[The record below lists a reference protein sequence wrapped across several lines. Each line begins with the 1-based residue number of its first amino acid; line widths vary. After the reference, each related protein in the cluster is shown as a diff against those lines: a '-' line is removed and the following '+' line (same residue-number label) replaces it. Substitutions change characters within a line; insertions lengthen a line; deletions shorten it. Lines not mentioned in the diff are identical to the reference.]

1 MVLYFLKCTFRT
13 NLFHHLLVG
22 FLSSTCSLVSNK
34 VRALIKAFATFLTYK
49 FLFSLK
55 DEFSDVDKDLSSG
68 QRLCHILCIRMV
80 SSTNSPML
88 NKARNLVKGFATTL
102 RFIWIIWCLLRVELW
117 LKFCHPLCIYKA
129 SPQYEFTY
137 VE

>member
-1 MVLYFLKCTFRT
+1 M
-13 NLFHHLLVG
+13 
-22 FLSSTCSLVSNK
+22 
-34 VRALIKAFATFLTYK
+34 KAFATFLTFK

-102 RFIWIIWCLLRVELW
+102 IFIRFLSSMNYLMPI
-117 LKFCHPLCIYKA
+117 K
-129 SPQYEFTY
+129 S
-137 VE
+137 